1 MDKSV
6 IVSVRLPQ
14 SMVDA
19 LDDLTNK
26 YSLHSRTHL
35 IYTAVRLLMAVH
47 QKGVL
52 RRFLWVIW
60 DRLVIDKLDFEYH
73 HEHR

>member
-14 SMVDA
+14 SMVDD
-19 LDDLTNK
+19 LDDLSDK
-26 YSLHSRTHL
+26 YNLRSRTHL

-52 RRFLWVIW
+52 SRFLWVIW